1 MAGKKDIYKYGK
13 KTQFSS
19 DNQPQKNGRKPKL
32 YTIAKKAYGLS
43 YEEFK
48 EMRMYLMQLS
58 KTEIE
63 ELAKDP
69 GTPMWVVI
77 LCRSYVKGAAKGD
90 TKTLEDTKMDLWSKD
105 IAAMK
110 IDVTTNGNDIG
121 RQLVFSPTPLTEKDI
136 QEIKEIQNGNK
147 EDSNDTSIPET

>member
-13 KTQFSS
+13 NTQFSS
-19 DNQPQKNGRKPKL
+19 ENQPKNSGRKPKL

-43 YEEFK
+43 YEEYK

-58 KTEIE
+58 KAELE
-63 ELAKDP
+63 ELAKNDD
-69 GTPMWVVI
+69 TPMWVVI
-77 LCRSYVKGAAKGD
+77 LCRAYVKGAVKGD
-90 TKTLEDTKMDLWSKD
+90 TRTLEETKVDLWSKD

-110 IDVTTNGNDIG
+110 IDVTTNGNDVG
-121 RQLVFSPTPLTEKDI
+121 QQLVFSPTPLTEKDI

-147 EDSNDTSIPET
+147 EDSNDPGVPET

>member
-19 DNQPQKNGRKPKL
+19 ENQPKNSGRKPKL

-43 YEEFK
+43 YEEYK

-58 KTEIE
+58 KAELE
-63 ELAKDP
+63 ELAKNDD
-69 GTPMWVVI
+69 TPMWVVI
-77 LCRSYVKGAAKGD
+77 LCRAYVKGAVKGD
-90 TKTLEDTKMDLWSKD
+90 TRTLEETKVDLWSKD

-110 IDVTTNGNDIG
+110 IDVTTNGNDVG
-121 RQLVFSPTPLTEKDI
+121 QQLVFSPTPLTEKDI

-147 EDSNDTSIPET
+147 EDSNDPGVPET